1 MSTPA
6 KTAGKILVVDDDA
19 AMRETLR
26 DLLEAEGYA
35 IIEASDGPRRRSE
48 LRSKS
53 RDLS

>member
-1 MSTPA
+1 MSTSA
-6 KTAGKILVVDDDA
+6 KAAFKILEVDDDVA
-19 AMRETLR
+19 KRETLR

-35 IIEASDGPRRRSE
+35 IIEASDEPRRHSE